1 MLPAFTHNLS
11 VSGTAFRSSDEKV
24 TPQLVIQNHSEFNRI
39 SFQDLAALFIITGG
53 VQPLSNRVLRL
64 DSEEADDFSQQY
76 SAFVTDCLRDPEVL
90 TDPRGVSLHA
100 DERIGPWL
108 ERNPVE
114 YLKLIKLFQS
124 RVVLE
129 NNRPVRL
136 YPFSRE
142 PAQNVP
148 RLVVIDP
155 EIRFGR
161 PSIRGVPTDVI
172 MERFAAG
179 DSTSELADDY
189 GLSTEEIDETTRYE
203 GLPECPMIDIRSIA
217 I

>member
-1 MLPAFTHNLS
+1 MLPAFPHNLS
-11 VSGTAFRSSDEKV
+11 VSGTAFRTPDGKV
-24 TPQLVIQNHSEFNRI
+24 TPQLIIQNHSDFKRI
-39 SFQDLAALFIITGG
+39 SFQDLAALFITTGG

-76 SAFVTDCLRDPEVL
+76 SAFVTGCLRDPEVL
-90 TDPRGVSLHA
+90 TDPMGVYQHA
-100 DERIGPWL
+100 EEMIGAWL
-108 ERNPVE
+108 ERNSAE
-114 YLKLIKLFQS
+114 HLERIELFQS
-124 RVVLE
+124 RVNRD
-129 NNRPVRL
+129 NNRPVRF

-142 PAQNVP
+142 PAPDVP

-172 MERFAAG
+172 MERFTAG

-189 GLSTEEIDETTRYE
+189 GLSTEEIDEATRYE
-203 GLPECPMIDIRSIA
+203 THFFLA
-217 I
+217 V